1 MEDMRKKVI
10 IGIVI
15 GIACVG
21 IAIPTIS
28 FAQSSFRTMRLVNQ
42 AGEAASDACN
52 FKQEDAGEDTIEFSD
67 KTYYQEPDGKMYSFD
82 ENGQAISYRD
92 HSVMDDETAE
102 DVGVDV
108 IKEIADRVF
117 ETLTDRTDYTV
128 EEPEYSED
136 SGIYRVHYYHYT
148 NGYKSN
154 DAIFV
159 SLYRDGS
166 LFSYHVSGVTFEN
179 EEEITKVDDAFIEDA
194 VAEYFSGLGMEV
206 SKTEYTVGNCM
217 YAKEDDT
224 LSFLIDIYFG
234 DTINQIIVPL

>member
-1 MEDMRKKVI
+1 MRKKVI

-28 FAQSSFRTMRLVNQ
+28 FAQSSFRTMRLINQ
-42 AGEAASDACN
+42 ASMAASDACS
-52 FKQEDAGEDTIEFSD
+52 FKQEDAGEDTIEFAD
-67 KTYYQEPDGKMYSFD
+67 RTYYQEPDGKMYSFD
-82 ENGQAISYRD
+82 ENGQANSYMD
-92 HSVMDDETAE
+92 MSVGDDETAE
-102 DVGVDV
+102 DVGTDV

-117 ETLTDRTDYTV
+117 ETLTDRSDYTR
-128 EEPEYSED
+128 EEPSYNDVTGMYSIEF
-136 SGIYRVHYYHYT
+136 YHYI

-154 DAIFV
+154 DAIGI

-179 EEEITKVDDAFIEDA
+179 EEEIPKVDDAFIEDA
-194 VAEYFSGLGMEV
+194 VAEYFSRLGMEA

-217 YAKEDDT
+217 YAKEGDT

-234 DTINQIIVPL
+234 DTIDQIIVPL